1 MSNRRLSFA
10 LLAAVTLTLSIVD
23 AHAGTRAAPP
33 RFRAEL
39 PLLDSIDVIVRERSV
54 LAVSAA
60 TGAQASRAKLE
71 LGEDVLWVGVRGRIG
86 LVVTN
91 RRLLAISRTAPVW
104 QFVYFKARETMPQSI
119 LLGERVGLVATSHH
133 LYGISAAGGLLKTRE
148 LSPYED
154 VTNDLVAENLA
165 VIVTTR
171 RLIGL
176 SGFAGGFFE
185 EPVGVHEDLDY
196 ASISSDFAT
205 VATDRRLVVFDAES
219 GDWRSRHLGVR
230 D

>member
-1 MSNRRLSFA
+1 MTKRRSQRV
-10 LLAAVTLTLSIVD
+10 LLAVLLVASAALV
-23 AHAGTRAAPP
+23 ATRSAAEAPP

-39 PLLDSIDVIVRERSV
+39 PLLDSIDVIVRDRSV
-54 LAVSAA
+54 LAVSAE
-60 TGAQASRAKLE
+60 SRAHVSRAPLE

-104 QFVYFKARETMPQSI
+104 QFVTFKARESLPQSI

-133 LYGISAAGGLLKTRE
+133 LYGIAAAGGLLKARE
-148 LSPYED
+148 LSPYETVVD
-154 VTNDLVAENLA
+154 DLVADNLA
-165 VIVTTR
+165 VIVTDR

-185 EPVGVHEDLDY
+185 EPVGIHEDLDY
-196 ASISSDFAT
+196 ANISSDFAT
-205 VATDRRLVVFDAES
+205 VATDRRLVIFDAES
-219 GDWRSRHLGVR
+219 GDWQSRQLNLR

>member
-1 MSNRRLSFA
+1 MPTRRSLRVLAAF
-10 LLAAVTLTLSIVD
+10 LLASLPLLTALPVV
-23 AHAGTRAAPP
+23 AADPP

-39 PLLDSIDVIVRERSV
+39 PLLDSIDVIVRDRSV
-54 LAVSAA
+54 LAVSAE
-60 TGAQASRAKLE
+60 TGAHASRAKLE

-104 QFVYFKARETMPQSI
+104 QFVYFKARETMPRSI

-133 LYGISAAGGLLKTRE
+133 LYGITAAGGLLKKRE
-148 LSPYED
+148 LSPYETVMD
-154 VTNDLVAENLA
+154 DLVAENLA
-165 VIVTTR
+165 VIVTDR

-185 EPVGVHEDLDY
+185 EGIGVHEDLDY
-196 ASISSDFAT
+196 ASISADFAT

-219 GDWRSRHLGVR
+219 GDWQSRQLGVR

>member
-1 MSNRRLSFA
+1 MSTRRCPLVLAA
-10 LLAAVTLTLSIVD
+10 LLLSLPYLAARPIS
-23 AHAGTRAAPP
+23 AAEPP

-39 PLLDSIDVIVRERSV
+39 PLLDSIDVIVRDRSV
-54 LAVSAA
+54 LAVSAE
-60 TGAQASRAKLE
+60 TGAHASRAKLE

-86 LVVTN
+86 LVVTD

-104 QFVYFKARETMPQSI
+104 QFVYFKARETMPKSI

-133 LYGISAAGGLLKTRE
+133 LYGITAAGGLLKKRE
-148 LSPYED
+148 ISPYETVMD
-154 VTNDLVAENLA
+154 DLVAENLA
-165 VIVTTR
+165 VIVTDR

-196 ASISSDFAT
+196 ASISADFAT

-219 GDWRSRHLGVR
+219 GDWRSRQLGVR